1 MIMNALYAVTR
12 TDPKNTIS
20 TVAVTDPFQK
30 MKGFGFTYAQGITQ
44 GQFIPCMAIPTT
56 DWIKN

>member
-1 MIMNALYAVTR
+1 MTMNVLYAVTR

-20 TVAVTDPFQK
+20 TGAVTDPFQK
-30 MKGFGFTYAQGITQ
+30 TKGFGFTYVQGITQ
-44 GQFIPCMAIPTT
+44 EQYIPCMVTPTT

>member
-20 TVAVTDPFQK
+20 TGAETDPFQK
-30 MKGFGFTYAQGITQ
+30 TKGFGFIYVQGITQ
-44 GQFIPCMAIPTT
+44 ELFIPCMVTPTT